1 MAGVTRHVHGLI
13 PAASSTEP
21 LRVGMVAYFFYAS
34 PKAGSKRMNLRIA
47 AKVGENAVHDE

>member
-1 MAGVTRHVHGLI
+1 VAGVTRHVHGLI